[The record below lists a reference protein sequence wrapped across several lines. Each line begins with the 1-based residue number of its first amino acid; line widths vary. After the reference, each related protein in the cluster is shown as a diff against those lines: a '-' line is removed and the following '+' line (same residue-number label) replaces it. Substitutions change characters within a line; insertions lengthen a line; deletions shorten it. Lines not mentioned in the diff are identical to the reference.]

1 MPPPPPPPPP
11 LSCMLPLFSGEYMT
25 PRWREPDSN
34 PRSPVRVTGKRPRC
48 RSLWWS
54 GKCRRCPAPAEGC
67 RSLQAAFLATKSLRF
82 NSLLQEYR
90 MTDLIKALR
99 ERREELRN
107 ELQEHPLFQEYE
119 LVCRLLERREAS
131 VSTPDTGS
139 DQLLLDLGGIGASAL
154 SAEEVGG
161 RLDYRVHPLVS
172 PCEWGRSV
180 DRQLLRSWLTL
191 GRWLTLRSLR
201 SKRRRC

>member
-1 MPPPPPPPPP
+1 MPA
-11 LSCMLPLFSGEYMT
+11 SSRARG
-25 PRWREPDSN
+25 
-34 PRSPVRVTGKRPRC
+34 SPA
-48 RSLWWS
+48 S
-54 GKCRRCPAPAEGC
+54 EGC

-131 VSTPDTGS
+131 VSTPS
-139 DQLLLDLGGIGASAL
+139 
-154 SAEEVGG
+154 
-161 RLDYRVHPLVS
+161 
-172 PCEWGRSV
+172 
-180 DRQLLRSWLTL
+180 
-191 GRWLTLRSLR
+191 SLR
-201 SKRRRC
+201 PKASQRKPALQRKPASTATAGRPTGPIHTD